1 MLPTSSIKTVVGL
14 VSALLI
20 TCASMT
26 SRAEVLELTIQPQSN
41 KVETSVQLTE
51 LIGFD
56 LTIKFENAV
65 GLTAQNFTVNAQ
77 LIDLNDVS
85 ILNRLPD
92 SLLTGIPSAF
102 PVLISIEP
110 DPTKGFSFSG
120 AYEIELYTKSLHY
133 TAGSPLRMFHSHN
146 NGQFEDITTMTG
158 SGSYRVR
165 TNGGQFSDFI
175 IVTDLRDINTV
186 ISTKINRLADY
197 VDAVANLLS
206 AAASQALSDAIA
218 DIEAALASGNYQQAQ
233 QATNAL
239 IQLMRADDGTLY
251 PDVWRSSGDLE
262 NIRGRILS
270 MANTL
275 RYSLRIR

>member
-1 MLPTSSIKTVVGL
+1 MLPTNSTKTVIGL
-14 VSALLI
+14 FSALLL

-56 LTIKFENAV
+56 LTIKFEDAI
-65 GLTAQNFTVNAQ
+65 GLTPQNFTVDAR
-77 LIDLNDVS
+77 LINVNDAS

-92 SLLTGIPSAF
+92 NLLTGIPSTF
-102 PVLISIEP
+102 PVLISVEP
-110 DPTKGFSFSG
+110 DPAKGFSFSG
-120 AYEIELYTKSLHY
+120 AYEIELYTKTLHY
-133 TAGSPLRMFHSHN
+133 TAGSPLRMFHSHA
-146 NGQFEDITTMTG
+146 NGPFEDITTMTG

-175 IVTDLRDINTV
+175 IVADLRDIDTV
-186 ISTKINRLADY
+186 ISAKINRLASY
-197 VDAVANLLS
+197 VNSVTNSLLATASQPLNDAVA
-206 AAASQALSDAIA
+206 AIQN
-218 DIEAALASGNYQQAQ
+218 ALANGNYQQAQ
-233 QATNAL
+233 QATDAL

-251 PDVWRSSGDLE
+251 PDVWRSAGDLE
-262 NIRGRILS
+262 NIRGKVLS
-270 MANTL
+270 MASTL

>member
-1 MLPTSSIKTVVGL
+1 MLPTSSIKTVFGV
-14 VSALLI
+14 VAALFFA
-20 TCASMT
+20 CSSMT
-26 SRAEVLELTIQPQSN
+26 SRAEVLDLTIQPQSN

-56 LTIKFENAV
+56 LTITFENAV

-77 LIDLNDVS
+77 LIDLNDLT

-110 DPTKGFSFSG
+110 DPAKGFSFSG

-146 NGQFEDITTMTG
+146 NGEFEDITTMTG

-175 IVTDLRDINTV
+175 IVADLRDINTV
-186 ISTKINRLADY
+186 ISTKVNRLADY
-197 VDAVANLLS
+197 VDSVSHSLTAI
-206 AAASQALSDAIA
+206 ASQTLSDAIA
-218 DIEAALASGNYQQAQ
+218 SIEVALASGNYQQAQ

-251 PDVWRSSGDLE
+251 PDVWRSAGDLE

>member
-1 MLPTSSIKTVVGL
+1 MLPTNYSKTFVGL
-14 VSALLI
+14 CTALLFI
-20 TCASMT
+20 CASMN

-77 LIDLNDVS
+77 LIDVNDLS

-92 SLLTGIPSAF
+92 SLLTGIPTAF
-102 PVLISIEP
+102 PVLISVEP

-133 TAGSPLRMFHSHN
+133 TAGSPLRMFHAHG
-146 NGQFEDITTMTG
+146 NGDFEDITTMTG

-175 IVTDLRDINTV
+175 IVADLRDINTV
-186 ISTKINRLADY
+186 IATKVTRLINY
-197 VDAVANLLS
+197 VNAVSNTLTL
-206 AAASQALSDAIA
+206 AASQPLNDAISNIQTA
-218 DIEAALASGNYQQAQ
+218 ISNGYYQQAL

-239 IQLMRADDGTLY
+239 IQLMHADDGSLY
-251 PDVWRSSGDLE
+251 PDVWRSTGDLE